1 MNVKL
6 FERVKR
12 VVHEQ
17 LKIHEDQILESSN
30 FVDDLRVD
38 SLECVELTMSI
49 ESEFNIDISEEEAER
64 LTTVHSLLEFLEH
77 VKHIKE

>member
-6 FERVKR
+6 FDRVKR
-12 VVHEQ
+12 IVNEQ

-30 FVDDLRVD
+30 FVDDFRVD

-49 ESEFNIDISEEEAER
+49 ESEFGIDITEEEAER
-64 LTTVHSLLEFLEH
+64 LTTVQSLLEFLEH
-77 VKHIKE
+77 VKHIT